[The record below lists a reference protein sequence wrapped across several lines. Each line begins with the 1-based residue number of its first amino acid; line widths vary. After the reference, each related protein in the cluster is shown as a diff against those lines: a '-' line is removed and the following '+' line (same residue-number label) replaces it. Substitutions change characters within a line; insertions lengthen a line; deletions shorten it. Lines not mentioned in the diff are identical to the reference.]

1 MPATESTSTKITGPQ
16 KAAILLVA
24 LGDKISGEVMKQLN
38 DEEAKAV
45 SKAIARL
52 DKVTPSQ
59 TEAVLEEFCQLTGQN
74 GGGRGGFDYAKR
86 ILSNAFGRRAPSA
99 SPNIC
104 RASECVLT
112 RTSSS
117 CRRPI
122 RIN

>member
-1 MPATESTSTKITGPQ
+1 MPAPENNSTKITGVQ

-38 DEEAKAV
+38 DDEAKAI

-59 TEAVLEEFCQLTGQN
+59 TESVLEEFCELTGQ

-86 ILSNAFGRRAPSA
+86 ILSNAF
-99 SPNIC
+99 
-104 RASECVLT
+104 
-112 RTSSS
+112 
-117 CRRPI
+117 
-122 RIN
+122 

>member
-1 MPATESTSTKITGPQ
+1 MAAPENNSTKITGAQ

-38 DEEAKAV
+38 DDEAKTI

-59 TEAVLEEFCQLTGQN
+59 TESVLEEFCELTGQ

-86 ILSNAFGRRAPSA
+86 ILSNALDRRAPNA
-99 SPNIC
+99 SPTTFRVPA
-104 RASECVLT
+104 RAST
-112 RTSSS
+112 RTSRP
-117 CRRPI
+117 CRKPI
-122 RIN
+122 RIS